1 MLNKRRTLANLRR
14 HSLISQKGDKKK
26 MVDHVTPLE
35 STGPDQGA
43 GASASDSERPPCAC
57 HGEPSLWHRDRR
69 RVSGGYWRCSVKRR
83 AAASRYDAS
92 EKRRIA
98 RARYKAS
105 DKGRAA
111 QERYLLSDKGRATER
126 RRILAAATRRR
137 AARIEELEAQLT
149 RQWDSWPE
157 WLRAH
162 VEPHLK

>member
-1 MLNKRRTLANLRR
+1 MFD
-14 HSLISQKGDKKK
+14 HSALLQPSALDQEGDATAF
-26 MVDHVTPLE
+26 DR
-35 STGPDQGA
+35 
-43 GASASDSERPPCAC
+43 ERPLCAC
-57 HGEPSLWHRDRR
+57 HGEPSLWHTDRR
-69 RVSGGYWRCSVKRR
+69 RVSGGYWRCSVKRHE
-83 AAASRYDAS
+83 AASRYDAS